1 VLKTAS
7 HIKDLTVHASDGEIG
22 SIEEFYFDDE
32 RWAIR
37 YMIVN
42 TGSWLSQ
49 EQVLISPIFLRRADW
64 ANKQLIVA
72 LTKEQIRNSP
82 KIDTHKPVSRQHES
96 AYMDYYGASWY
107 WGGPYVWGPG
117 SFPEDLAVPVP
128 SRPLAAERES
138 ADSHLRSTAAVTGY
152 GIEASDGEIG
162 HVGDFVIDQETW
174 KIRYLEVK
182 TRNWWPGKMV
192 LVSPE
197 WVEKVSWPESRVSV
211 GLSREAIKSAPE
223 YIESRPITRDYEERL
238 HLHYGRAPYWLQA
251 TGPAQVRRAGAT
263 HTV

>member
-1 VLKTAS
+1 
-7 HIKDLTVHASDGEIG
+7 
-22 SIEEFYFDDE
+22 
-32 RWAIR
+32 
-37 YMIVN
+37 
-42 TGSWLSQ
+42 
-49 EQVLISPIFLRRADW
+49 
-64 ANKQLIVA
+64 
-72 LTKEQIRNSP
+72 
-82 KIDTHKPVSRQHES
+82 
-96 AYMDYYGASWY
+96 
-107 WGGPYVWGPG
+107 
-117 SFPEDLAVPVP
+117 
-128 SRPLAAERES
+128 
-138 ADSHLRSTAAVTGY
+138 
-152 GIEASDGEIG
+152 
-162 HVGDFVIDQETW
+162 
-174 KIRYLEVK
+174 VK

>member
-1 VLKTAS
+1 LKTAS

-107 WGGPYVWGPG
+107 WADPMYGDQAPFRKTSRFLCRHGRWP
-117 SFPEDLAVPVP
+117 P
-128 SRPLAAERES
+128 S
-138 ADSHLRSTAAVTGY
+138 G
-152 GIEASDGEIG
+152 
-162 HVGDFVIDQETW
+162 
-174 KIRYLEVK
+174 
-182 TRNWWPGKMV
+182 N
-192 LVSPE
+192 
-197 WVEKVSWPESRVSV
+197 
-211 GLSREAIKSAPE
+211 
-223 YIESRPITRDYEERL
+223 RPI
-238 HLHYGRAPYWLQA
+238 HICAAP
-251 TGPAQVRRAGAT
+251 PP
-263 HTV
+263 